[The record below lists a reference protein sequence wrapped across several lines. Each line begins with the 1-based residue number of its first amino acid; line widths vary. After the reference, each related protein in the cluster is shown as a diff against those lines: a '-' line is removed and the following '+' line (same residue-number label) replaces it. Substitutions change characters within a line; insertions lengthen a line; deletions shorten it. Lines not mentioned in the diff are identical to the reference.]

1 VTPFNPG
8 EAITAEEAPRTDI
21 HDDLVVAEF
30 PPTTTT
36 ATSLTAPVELPTQ
49 RGQNAVGRRW

>member
-30 PPTTTT
+30 PPTTT